1 MTEQQQLEYDKW
13 LNIGEPFK
21 DDHRYQEFLKKI
33 ILSNCPVILSLK
45 HLAVLL
51 DVDYT
56 ILLAMINHS
65 SSFYYE
71 FSIPKRSGGER
82 KISAPYPVMLMAQR
96 WVNDNILSKV
106 SIHSSATGFVRN
118 ASIKDN
124 AIPHLGHD
132 YILKADIKDFFPS
145 IAINRIRLI
154 FKRLGYSRKISFAL
168 ASLCCLDGV
177 LPQGAATSPIIS
189 NIIFKRLDSRMSGL
203 ASKFGLIYTR
213 YADDLAFSGESL
225 YPKFIEYVSDIVRA
239 EGFELNAKKTKLMS
253 PKHQQ
258 IITGIS
264 VSTGSIK
271 LPKATKRKL
280 RQEVYYVLKYGVREH
295 LKVQGFFDP
304 IYLERLIGK
313 MYFWQ
318 SLEPDNKFVI
328 DNLPKL
334 KACHW

>member
-1 MTEQQQLEYDKW
+1 MTDQQQVEYDKW
-13 LNIGEPFK
+13 LVIGESFK
-21 DDHRYQEFLKKI
+21 YDNRYQEFLKKLILSDCPI
-33 ILSNCPVILSLK
+33 ILSYK
-45 HLAVLL
+45 HLAILL
-51 DVDYT
+51 DVDYA

-65 SSFYYE
+65 SSFYYV

-96 WVNDNILSKV
+96 WIYDNILSKV
-106 SIHSSATGFVRN
+106 SIHSSATGFVKG

-124 AIPHLGHD
+124 ATPHLGHD
-132 YILKADIKDFFPS
+132 YILKTDIKDFFPS
-145 IAINRIRLI
+145 ITINRVRLI
-154 FKRLGYSRKISFAL
+154 FKRLGYSRKIAFAL

-177 LPQGAATSPIIS
+177 LPQGAATSPTIS

-213 YADDLAFSGESL
+213 YADDLAFSGECI
-225 YPKFIEYVSDIVRA
+225 YPKFIEYVADIVRT
-239 EGFELNAKKTKLMS
+239 EGFELNTEKTRLMT

-271 LPKATKRKL
+271 LPKATKRRL
-280 RQEVYYVLKYGVREH
+280 RQDVYYVLKYGVRGH
-295 LKVQGFFDP
+295 MKNQGFFDP

>member
-96 WVNDNILSKV
+96 WINDNILSKV
-106 SIHSSATGFVRN
+106 SIHPSATGFVKD

-124 AIPHLGHD
+124 ASPHLGHD
-132 YILKADIKDFFPS
+132 FILKSDVKDFFPS
-145 IAINRIRLI
+145 ITINRVRLI
-154 FKRLGYSRKISFAL
+154 FKRLGYSRKIAFAL
-168 ASLCCLDGV
+168 ASLCSLDGV
-177 LPQGAATSPIIS
+177 LPQGAATSPTIS
-189 NIIFKRLDSRMSGL
+189 NIIFKRLDYRMFGL
-203 ASKFGLIYTR
+203 ASKLGLTYTR
-213 YADDLAFSGESL
+213 YADDLAFSGESI
-225 YPKFIEYVSDIVRA
+225 YPKLIDYISDIVRS
-239 EGFELNAKKTKLMS
+239 EGFELNTEKTRLMP

-280 RQEVYYVLKYGVREH
+280 RQEVYYVLKYGIREH
-295 LKVQGFFDP
+295 LKNQGFLDP
-304 IYLERLIGK
+304 IYLERLVGK

-328 DNLPKL
+328 ENLPKL

>member
-1 MTEQQQLEYDKW
+1 MTDQQQIEYDKW
-13 LNIGEPFK
+13 LSIGEPFR
-21 DDHRYQEFLKKI
+21 DDDRYQDFLRKI
-33 ILSNCPVILSLK
+33 IISNCPVILSYK

-56 ILLAMINHS
+56 VLLAMINHS

-82 KISAPYPVMLMAQR
+82 RISAPYPVMLMAQR
-96 WVNDNILSKV
+96 WINDNILSKV
-106 SIHSSATGFVRN
+106 SIHPAATGFVKGG
-118 ASIKDN
+118 SIKDN
-124 AIPHLGHD
+124 VEPHLGN
-132 YILKADIKDFFPS
+132 YCILKADVRDFFPS
-145 IAINRIRLI
+145 IAINRVRLI
-154 FKRLGYSRKISFAL
+154 FKRLGYSRKVAFAL
-168 ASLCCLDGV
+168 ASICCLDGV
-177 LPQGAATSPIIS
+177 LPQGAATSPTIS
-189 NIIFKRLDSRMSGL
+189 NIIFKRLDARMCGL

-213 YADDLAFSGESL
+213 YADDLAFSGNSIS
-225 YPKFIEYVSDIVRA
+225 PKFIEYVADIVRA
-239 EGFELNAKKTKLMS
+239 EGFELNAEKTKLMP

-271 LPKATKRKL
+271 LPKATKRRL
-280 RQEVYYVLKYGVREH
+280 RQEVYYVLKYGVRGH
-295 LKVQGFFDP
+295 MKNQGFFDP

-328 DNLPKL
+328 DNLTKL
-334 KACHW
+334 RVCRW